1 MILKK
6 GTEKKSLFSKFTIFL
21 YFYFFISI
29 IIGLIL
35 VIAFFQS
42 QYFINKRDKILDT
55 ISKAGRYEYLYL
67 PQIAFK
73 AFKSNF
79 IKLDKLELEIPFDK
93 ILILENI
100 RNESIL
106 NGALPSADK
115 MPKIKTKIRLNKKE
129 FIADIRLKGD
139 RMTHFAERDMSSYK
153 LELKS

>member
-6 GTEKKSLFSKFTIFL
+6 GTEKKNLFSKFIFFL

-29 IIGLIL
+29 IVGLIL

-42 QYFINKRDKILDT
+42 QYFINKRDKILDI

-79 IKLDKLELEIPFDK
+79 IKLDQLEL
-93 ILILENI
+93 
-100 RNESIL
+100 
-106 NGALPSADK
+106 
-115 MPKIKTKIRLNKKE
+115 
-129 FIADIRLKGD
+129 
-139 RMTHFAERDMSSYK
+139 
-153 LELKS
+153 